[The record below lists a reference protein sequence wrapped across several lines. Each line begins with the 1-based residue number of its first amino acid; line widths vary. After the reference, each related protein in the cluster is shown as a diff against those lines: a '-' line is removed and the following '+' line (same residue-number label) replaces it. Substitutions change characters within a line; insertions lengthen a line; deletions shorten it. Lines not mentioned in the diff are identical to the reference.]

1 MFTGIVSAVGRI
13 AKATREAGN
22 GKRETGLT
30 LKIQA
35 PYKGLKRGES
45 IAVNGA
51 CLTVERALPG
61 GFTVHVVET
70 TEGRTLFSEYA
81 VGRPV
86 NLERALRA
94 TDRLGGHIVQGHV
107 DGVAVIR
114 RVERRGDAWVYD
126 LRVPDAVREVSIPH
140 GAITVDGVS
149 LTINDL
155 PGKDLVQIS
164 LIPFTR
170 EHTTLGTLGV
180 GTGISAADRAATIR
194 VAVDPASVPSDLR
207 RPGHVFPLRARP
219 GGVLQRVGQTE
230 ASMDLARLAGLYPAG
245 VICEILNP
253 DGSMARQEDLERF
266 AAQHELTFITVGE
279 LVAYRLAHERL
290 VHAVAQARLPT
301 PFGEFRIVG
310 YRNDVDAAEH
320 VALIYGDVQD
330 RKNVLVRMHSK
341 CLTGDVFGSW
351 RSDCVWQLHLA
362 MRMIA
367 AEGRGVVVYLDQ
379 EGRGIGLLNKLK
391 AYELQD
397 AGHDTVEA
405 NRELGFKPDLRNYGI
420 GAQILLDLGLS
431 AIRVLTNNP
440 MKLVGLEGYGLE
452 IVERV
457 PIVMTP
463 SDENRSYLDVKR
475 DKLGHLLTH

>member
-1 MFTGIVSAVGRI
+1 MQHRTIEQAIADIRAGRLVIVADDENRENEGDLVGAADKVTPAMI
-13 AKATREAGN
+13 NFMATHARGLICVTLLPERCQALGLAQMTEHNTEAH
-22 GKRETGLT
+22 ET
-30 LKIQA
+30 A
-35 PYKGLKRGES
+35 
-45 IAVNGA
+45 
-51 CLTVERALPG
+51 
-61 GFTVHVVET
+61 FTVSIDAA
-70 TEGRTLFSEYA
+70 RRF
-81 VGRPV
+81 
-86 NLERALRA
+86 
-94 TDRLGGHIVQGHV
+94 
-107 DGVAVIR
+107 GV
-114 RVERRGDAWVYD
+114 
-126 LRVPDAVREVSIPH
+126 
-140 GAITVDGVS
+140 T
-149 LTINDL
+149 
-155 PGKDLVQIS
+155 
-164 LIPFTR
+164 
-170 EHTTLGTLGV
+170 
-180 GTGISAADRAATIR
+180 TGISAADRAATIR
-194 VAVDPASVPSDLR
+194 VAVDPATVPADLR

-230 ASMDLARLAGLYPAG
+230 ASVDLARLAGLYPAG
-245 VICEILNP
+245 VICEILNA
-253 DGSMARQEDLERF
+253 DGSMARQPDLEAF
-266 AAQHELTFITVGE
+266 AARHEITFITVAE

-290 VHAVAQARLPT
+290 VHRVAEARLPT

-320 VALIYGDVQD
+320 VALVFGDVQG
-330 RKNVLVRMHSK
+330 RKDVLVRMHSK
-341 CLTGDVFGSW
+341 CLTGDVFGSG
-351 RSDCVWQLHLA
+351 RCDCGWQLHSA

-367 AEGRGVVVYLDQ
+367 AEDRGVIVYLDQ

-457 PIVMTP
+457 PIVMSP
-463 SDENRSYLDVKR
+463 SDENRSYLDAKR